1 MIEVNFNDAIEM
13 FKEEATSLKRKRTYS
28 YQKRQVNAYRE
39 MKVSLTDN
47 DLMIQVDFAETYK
60 KDQQDAIQSAHF
72 GNQCSS
78 IFTACYFIVDG
89 KITNSKQ

>member
-1 MIEVNFNDAIEM
+1 MTEVSFNVAIEM
-13 FKEEATSLKRKRTYS
+13 FKEEAASLKRTYS
-28 YQKRQVNAYRE
+28 HQKRQVNAYRE

-47 DLMIQVDFAETYK
+47 DLMIQVDFAESCK

-78 IFTACYFIVDG
+78 IFTAC
-89 KITNSKQ
+89 